1 MIFMVL
7 LVRQYG
13 GYNRPEFQPALP
25 CSPRERRQ
33 QAAAKPCHHQQD
45 GVLQEREATT
55 ATSLSCKQGHGLL
68 KQLQGRKGL
77 EKNRTTADELRE
89 GEKWQFRETPQLN
102 WNHYIW
108 IRAHVHNDTVASW
121 VKGRTNS
128 AMLPF
133 CNVRFRTF

>member
-1 MIFMVL
+1 MGVIIGPSSNL
-7 LVRQYG
+7 LCLVCPG
-13 GYNRPEFQPALP
+13 KEG
-25 CSPRERRQ
+25 SRQ
-33 QAAAKPCHHQQD
+33 QQKPCHHQQD

-108 IRAHVHNDTVASW
+108 IRAHVHNNTVASW
-121 VKGRTNS
+121 VKGRTNVLRCCRFVMS
-128 AMLPF
+128 DSEPF
-133 CNVRFRTF
+133 NGR